1 MSAVL
6 AASGILAGCA
16 ASNAGSTSTA
26 ASTAGSTAASEEP
39 SNGGETI
46 KIICPYGVG
55 GTADIV
61 ARKYGQVANQTQ
73 KKYNFIVENMTGGD
87 GFAAATYFADD
98 STSVAKE
105 LLVFGYGVCYR
116 HDLGKEFGTE
126 EVDFDRDAMY
136 PIGTIDDRTWIVY
149 TTPDQTLASIL
160 EKAKNGGIKMSG
172 GNPLSDCHLSWG
184 SLIAMEGGKVSVVPY
199 DGGANQ
205 KKGLTQAAKDEVEA
219 GTLIPILAMNDRA
232 FEGFVTPSGPITVPT
247 CAGDSKAPELNPA
260 NDYESCILP
269 AGGVL
274 AAHKGADQTFIDE
287 MIEITKDV
295 WNEPEFNEWIA
306 SILLNRF
313 EVYGD
318 EAEAFI
324 NEACEKA
331 INAYKN
337 LSGQA

>member
-1 MSAVL
+1 
-6 AASGILAGCA
+6 
-16 ASNAGSTSTA
+16 
-26 ASTAGSTAASEEP
+26 
-39 SNGGETI
+39 
-46 KIICPYGVG
+46 
-55 GTADIV
+55 
-61 ARKYGQVANQTQ
+61 
-73 KKYNFIVENMTGGD
+73 MTGGD

-205 KKGLTQAAKDEVEA
+205 KKGLTDGEVDVFVGTTQAAKDEVEA

-324 NEACEKA
+324 NEACEKS

>member
-1 MSAVL
+1 
-6 AASGILAGCA
+6 
-16 ASNAGSTSTA
+16 
-26 ASTAGSTAASEEP
+26 
-39 SNGGETI
+39 
-46 KIICPYGVG
+46 
-55 GTADIV
+55 
-61 ARKYGQVANQTQ
+61 
-73 KKYNFIVENMTGGD
+73 MTGGD
-87 GFAAATYFADD
+87 GFAAATYFADND
-98 STSVAKE
+98 TSVAKE

-205 KKGLTQAAKDEVEA
+205 KKGLTDGEVDVFVGTTQAAKDEVEA

-324 NEACEKA
+324 NEACEKS